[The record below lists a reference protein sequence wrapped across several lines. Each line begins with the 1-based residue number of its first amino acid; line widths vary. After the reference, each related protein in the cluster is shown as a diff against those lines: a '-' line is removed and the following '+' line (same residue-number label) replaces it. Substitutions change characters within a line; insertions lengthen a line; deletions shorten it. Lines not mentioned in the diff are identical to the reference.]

1 MGAGARVFDERWH
14 RRPAP
19 RRSAGGLYAASWR
32 PRPGCRPSRR
42 PSRQPGGQLVPGS
55 GQAAGQVRWPS
66 WRPSTSCSSRGMT
79 NPRFPASRPPYGPL
93 VGLAP
98 DRRAWEGPWSGLNA
112 QKCPRCTF
120 QGRSVEVSVQGSV
133 EVPVEGAGARWER
146 TSANR
151 EWNPVP
157 GRDFFR
163 SGARIGNLTGK
174 VTGNP
179 EAHDRGGASGTADST
194 ASSWRQRS

>member
-1 MGAGARVFDERWH
+1 MPRTALDSSGRHRIARDFPARW
-14 RRPAP
+14 
-19 RRSAGGLYAASWR
+19 
-32 PRPGCRPSRR
+32 RPSRW
-42 PSRQPGGQLVPGS
+42 PSRWPGGPLLPGP
-55 GQAAGQVRWPS
+55 AKEWPS
-66 WRPSTSCSSRGMT
+66 WWPSWWPSTSWSSRGMT
-79 NPRFPASRPPYGPL
+79 NRRFPASRPPYGPL

-98 DRRAWEGPWSGLNA
+98 DRRAWDGPWSGLNA
-112 QKCPRCTF
+112 QECPKCTF
-120 QGRSVEVSVQGSV
+120 QRRSVEVSVQTSV

-157 GRDFFR
+157 GRHFFR

>member
-1 MGAGARVFDERWH
+1 LPLNATISDNELPFRLFVQVTVSLVC
-14 RRPAP
+14 PAIFQEVP
-19 RRSAGGLYAASWR
+19 KDIKAASGIGQR
-32 PRPGCRPSRR
+32 QRRVLSYIFPS
-42 PSRQPGGQLVPGS
+42 SHL
-55 GQAAGQVRWPS
+55 
-66 WRPSTSCSSRGMT
+66 T
-79 NPRFPASRPPYGPL
+79 PASYRGDTDIPFLYSILEKASDLSSKTVEDAIQPVALLPIL
-93 VGLAP
+93 LP
-98 DRRAWEGPWSGLNA
+98 
-112 QKCPRCTF
+112 F
-120 QGRSVEVSVQGSV
+120 QRRSVEVSVQTSV

-157 GRDFFR
+157 GRHFFR